1 METGVDNV
9 LEAGSGSDGCLLNRR
24 YRSAPVT
31 RYTNM
36 ENETPIEVQLA
47 ASQLGKRGRGRP
59 KTITP
64 EDRQRRVDQMETIN
78 EKRRTIRVQGIVV
91 NSPGGNTTVQQRVKA
106 PQIQQ
111 VTNPALIDQIEQ
123 ESKKPT
129 PWAGERTVRVQGKV
143 VS

>member
-1 METGVDNV
+1 
-9 LEAGSGSDGCLLNRR
+9 
-24 YRSAPVT
+24 
-31 RYTNM
+31 M
-36 ENETPIEVQLA
+36 ENETIIQPTEVQLA

-91 NSPGGNTTVQQRVKA
+91 NGSGGAAPVITKAVTGGQRV
-106 PQIQQ
+106 
-111 VTNPALIDQIEQ
+111 
-123 ESKKPT
+123 
-129 PWAGERTVRVQGKV
+129 VRVQGRA

>member
-1 METGVDNV
+1 MPLDR
-9 LEAGSGSDGCLLNRR
+9 S

-78 EKRRTIRVQGIVV
+78 EKRRTVRVQGIVV
-91 NSPGGNTTVQQRVKA
+91 GEAAPVTTQVVTGGQ
-106 PQIQQ
+106 
-111 VTNPALIDQIEQ
+111 
-123 ESKKPT
+123 
-129 PWAGERTVRVQGKV
+129 RTVRVQGKV

>member
-1 METGVDNV
+1 
-9 LEAGSGSDGCLLNRR
+9 
-24 YRSAPVT
+24 
-31 RYTNM
+31 M
-36 ENETPIEVQLA
+36 ENEPPIEPPIEPTEVQLA

-64 EDRQRRVDQMETIN
+64 EDRQRRVDQMGAIN

-111 VTNPALIDQIEQ
+111 VTNPALIEQIEQ
-123 ESKKPT
+123 ESKKPA
-129 PWAGERTVRVQGKV
+129 PWAGERTVRVQGRV

>member
-1 METGVDNV
+1 MPLD
-9 LEAGSGSDGCLLNRR
+9 RR

-36 ENETPIEVQLA
+36 ENETPIQPTEVQLA

-78 EKRRTIRVQGIVV
+78 EKRRTVRVQGIVV

-111 VTNPALIDQIEQ
+111 VTNPALINQIEQ

-129 PWAGERTVRVQGKV
+129 PWAGERTVRVQGRV

>member
-1 METGVDNV
+1 
-9 LEAGSGSDGCLLNRR
+9 
-24 YRSAPVT
+24 
-31 RYTNM
+31 M
-36 ENETPIEVQLA
+36 ENETPIQPTEVQLA

-78 EKRRTIRVQGIVV
+78 EKRRTVRVQGIVV
-91 NSPGGNTTVQQRVKA
+91 NSPGGNTTVQQRLKA

-111 VTNPALIDQIEQ
+111 VTNPAVIDQIEQ

-129 PWAGERTVRVQGKV
+129 PWAGERTVRVQGRV

>member
-1 METGVDNV
+1 MEAPADVGV
-9 LEAGSGSDGCLLNRR
+9 LEAGAGSDGCLLNRS
-24 YRSAPVT
+24 YRSAPVA

-36 ENETPIEVQLA
+36 ENETPIQPTEVQLA

-78 EKRRTIRVQGIVV
+78 EKRRTVRVQGIVV
-91 NSPGGNTTVQQRVKA
+91 NGSGGATPVITQAVTGGQRV
-106 PQIQQ
+106 
-111 VTNPALIDQIEQ
+111 
-123 ESKKPT
+123 
-129 PWAGERTVRVQGKV
+129 VRVQGRA

>member
-1 METGVDNV
+1 METETEPND
-9 LEAGSGSDGCLLNRR
+9 EAPLVPPAVS
-24 YRSAPVT
+24 
-31 RYTNM
+31 
-36 ENETPIEVQLA
+36 QA
-47 ASQLGKRGRGRP
+47 AAALGRRGRGRP
-59 KTITP
+59 KTMTP

-111 VTNPALIDQIEQ
+111 VTNPAMVDLVEQ

-143 VS
+143 AS